1 MPIPP
6 DVNTSVVVP
15 RWVAAVT
22 AMVIFTLAVATVMLF
37 LRMGQQERTLA
48 QLSQQISTSSSET
61 TVRVS
66 AVEQQVASV
75 NTQID
80 SVVSPP
86 AGPRGPKGDRGP
98 RGYPGPQGPRGPAG
112 ASGDDQWPMGCTF
125 PQVDTIYSPMN
136 SYSTDYL
143 ESVQVI
149 TC

>member
-1 MPIPP
+1 MPITL
-6 DVNTSVVVP
+6 DVNTSVAVP
-15 RWVAAVT
+15 RWAAAVT
-22 AMVIFTLAVATVMLF
+22 AMVIFTLAVATAMLF
-37 LRMGQQERTLA
+37 LRIGQQERTLA
-48 QLSQQISTSSSET
+48 QLTQQIRTASTET
-61 TVRVS
+61 VGRVS

-86 AGPRGPKGDRGP
+86 AGPRGPKGERGP

-125 PQVDTIYSPMN
+125 PQVDTIYTPMN

-143 ESVQVI
+143 QSVEVI